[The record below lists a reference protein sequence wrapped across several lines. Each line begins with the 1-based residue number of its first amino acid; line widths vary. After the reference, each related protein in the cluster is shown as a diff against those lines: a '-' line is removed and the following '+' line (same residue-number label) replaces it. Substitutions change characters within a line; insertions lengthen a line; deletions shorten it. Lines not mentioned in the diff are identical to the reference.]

1 MAASNPIS
9 DKTPESAKSARS
21 TQTTRRVR
29 TDPRST
35 AELRLVQAR
44 TRTRNTIANFITV
57 MMLLLTLTMLG
68 WIAYQLNNP
77 IALNL
82 SQFLRH

>member
-1 MAASNPIS
+1 MAGSNPIS
-9 DKTPESAKSARS
+9 DKTPGSAESARS
-21 TQTTRRVR
+21 TQTTRRIR

-44 TRTRNTIANFITV
+44 TRTRNMIANFITV
-57 MMLLLTLTMLG
+57 LMLILTLAVLG
-68 WIAYQLNNP
+68 WVAYQLNNP